1 MIRRAGPSAPQH
13 GLLLNPQ
20 PVSLRSV
27 CPTRYDPAAVGSGEA
42 DRGASMTSKEIRIG
56 AGRRLIVTIGAA
68 ATALSA
74 VTIAALMLATFPAA
88 AQTPDRAKH
97 MIDGVRDARYCEIIP
112 VVRRGAH
119 LLATVYNTLGLN
131 ECPAETWD
139 KITEREMKKRFGALK
154 VVLNGPRHFV
164 MDSIAAAGDTAAGK
178 TVDIE
183 GMGLTARATINV
195 GVAGLLAKPYRERTI
210 DRETR
215 YVFRANQPVFLL
227 VRPDGVRYAMQSY
240 AQMVDKSLS
249 YNDLATLGSRL
260 KLPAGWRYEV
270 MKPDSDLMLGAQ
282 GKATVVQDDLDDTY
296 QKLD

>member
-1 MIRRAGPSAPQH
+1 MSNAIW
-13 GLLLNPQ
+13 
-20 PVSLRSV
+20 
-27 CPTRYDPAAVGSGEA
+27 
-42 DRGASMTSKEIRIG
+42 TS
-56 AGRRLIVTIGAA
+56 AGRRLIVTIVAGGAA
-68 ATALSA
+68 IVAL
-74 VTIAALMLATFPAA
+74 VPVA
-88 AQTPDRAKH
+88 AQTPDKARH
-97 MIDGVRDARYCEIIP
+97 MIDGVRDARYCELIP
-112 VVRRGAH
+112 VVRRGVH

-131 ECPAETWD
+131 ECPPELWD
-139 KITEREMKKRFGALK
+139 KLTEPALKKRFSALK

-178 TVDIE
+178 TIDVE
-183 GMGLTARATINV
+183 GLGLTARATINV
-195 GVAGLLAKPYRERTI
+195 TLAGLLAKPYRERTI

-240 AQMVDKSLS
+240 AQMIDKSLS
-249 YNDLATLGSRL
+249 YADLPNLGSRL

-270 MKPDSDLMLGAQ
+270 MKPDADLMLGAK